1 MAVEEQQEVIEVEE
15 LEEQVADEGQQNEEE
30 LEDIVTIGEETPP
43 QQESKEA
50 PEWVKDLRKKNRED
64 QKRIKEL
71 EKQLGAQNNGE
82 NEPVKALKKPTLE
95 ECDYDNGVYEKK
107 LEEFYDNK
115 REIEEQQK
123 TVEKS
128 WNQKLEGYANKKT
141 ELKVRD
147 FDDAEDIVKDTLNET
162 QQGIIIQGATNPALV
177 VYALGKNEQK
187 AKELAQITD
196 PIQFAFEVAKLET
209 QMKVTKRTPSTSPE
223 STVIGDKSIGG
234 GSHEKNLEKLRV
246 KARKS
251 GDFSE
256 VLAYKRKH
264 KLN

>member
-1 MAVEEQQEVIEVEE
+1 MAEQEQQEVTEVEE
-15 LEEQVADEGQQNEEE
+15 LEIIDDEGQQEEE

-64 QKRIKEL
+64 QKKIKEL
-71 EKQLGAQNNGE
+71 ERKLQETQGNGE
-82 NEPVKALKKPTLE
+82 NEPVKELKKPTLA
-95 ECDYDNGVYEKK
+95 ECDYDNDVYEQK
-107 LEEFYDNK
+107 LDEFYANK
-115 REIEEQQK
+115 REVEEQQK
-123 TVEKS
+123 TVQQS
-128 WNQKLEGYANKKT
+128 WNQKLEGYSNKKK
-141 ELKVRD
+141 ELKVKD
-147 FDDAEDIVKDTLNET
+147 FDDAEDIVKDTLTET
-162 QQGIIIQGATNPALV
+162 QQGIILQGATNPALV

-209 QMKVTKRTPSTSPE
+209 QMKVTKRTPSTTPE
-223 STVIGDKSIGG
+223 STIVGDKSISG
-234 GSHEKNLEKLRV
+234 GSHEKNLNKLRAA
-246 KARKS
+246 ARKK

-264 KLN
+264 NLK

>member
-1 MAVEEQQEVIEVEE
+1 MSVEQQEVITEDQIIEDVITDEVDAPEVEE
-15 LEEQVADEGQQNEEE
+15 
-30 LEDIVTIGEETPP
+30 EDVITIGDEETTP
-43 QQESKEA
+43 QTDNKEA

-71 EKQLGAQNNGE
+71 EKQIAQKNGAQD
-82 NEPVKALKKPTLE
+82 PVKELKKPTLAD
-95 ECDYDNGVYEKK
+95 CDYDDALYDQK
-107 LEEFYDNK
+107 LEEYFVAK
-115 REIEEQQK
+115 QEVVKQEGKVKQAWE
-123 TVEKS
+123 
-128 WNQKLEGYANKKT
+128 QKLETYSSKKN

-162 QQGIIIQGATNPALV
+162 QQGIILQGATNPALV

-187 AKELAQITD
+187 AKELAKISD
-196 PIQFAFEVAKLET
+196 PIQFAFEVARLET
-209 QMKVTKRTPSTSPE
+209 QMKITKRTPSTNPE
-223 STVIGDKSIGG
+223 KVVVGNERIVG
-234 GSHEKNLEKLRV
+234 GSHEKNLEKLRA
-246 KARKS
+246 KGRKS